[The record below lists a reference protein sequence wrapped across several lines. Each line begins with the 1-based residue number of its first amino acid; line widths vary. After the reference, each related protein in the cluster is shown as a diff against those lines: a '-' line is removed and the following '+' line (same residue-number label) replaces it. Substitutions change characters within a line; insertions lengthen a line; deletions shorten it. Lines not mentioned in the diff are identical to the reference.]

1 MNYCNKRHKRPEILR
16 LSLLTDSAK
25 TIENSTEMLNIKKE
39 IAKHLRYLRNNS
51 PLMIGGMERTT
62 PLLS

>member
-1 MNYCNKRHKRPEILR
+1 MNYCNKIHKRPEILR
-16 LSLLTDSAK
+16 LSLLIDSAK
-25 TIENSTEMLNIKKE
+25 TIENSTEMLKIKKE
-39 IAKHLRYLRNNS
+39 IAKHLWYLRNNS

>member
-51 PLMIGGMERTT
+51 PLMTGGMERTT